1 MATRARAAAAAAA
14 PPRNAAGMYKDL
26 KVDPELQAAIDGEAH
41 ASFAVGLRAVRLAW
55 LDSHLPERK
64 RMGMDQIAHLL
75 GVGRDALDG
84 WWSAYQEGGVEALRG
99 RVEGSGGR
107 PGGGAGSKPGEK
119 AAGPAA
125 GGKTDWTRVC
135 LACAIKAGMVR
146 HVGWHFGI
154 GRVPMPGR
162 RGQHMD
168 IADIPPLPPQRRF
181 PCKCNGDCR
190 TEDGKKRRNC
200 ECEPS
205 RQCACPCCRPLTLPP
220 IGPPH
225 EPGCPARAAANTPP
239 HVIAPEDL
247 HRAIMERSDIDYS
260 PDQLH
265 ALMTSMEIMPTADTP
280 APVRRLR

>member
-1 MATRARAAAAAAA
+1 
-14 PPRNAAGMYKDL
+14 MYKDL
-26 KVDPELQAAIDGEAH
+26 EVDPELQAAIDGEAH

-135 LACAIKAGMVR
+135 LACAIKAGLVR

-168 IADIPPLPPQRRF
+168 IADISPCRRSGGF
-181 PCKCNGDCR
+181 RASATGTAGRR
-190 TEDGKKRRNC
+190 TARRYATASA
-200 ECEPS
+200 S
-205 RQCACPCCRPLTLPP
+205 R
-220 IGPPH
+220 
-225 EPGCPARAAANTPP
+225 PGSAAA
-239 HVIAPEDL
+239 
-247 HRAIMERSDIDYS
+247 
-260 PDQLH
+260 
-265 ALMTSMEIMPTADTP
+265 P
-280 APVRRLR
+280 AAGP